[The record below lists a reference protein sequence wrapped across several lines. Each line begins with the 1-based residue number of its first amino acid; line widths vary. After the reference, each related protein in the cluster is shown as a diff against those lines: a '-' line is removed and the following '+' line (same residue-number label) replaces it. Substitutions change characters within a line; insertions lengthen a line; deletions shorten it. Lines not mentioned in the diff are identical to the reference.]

1 MQTRWIA
8 TTLPSDTIAL
18 RGVRRSQSA
27 FGINAICEK
36 SETICVIGGMKA
48 KVIVRL
54 KDGVL
59 DPQGQ
64 TIQRS
69 LNKMGHEVTELRQGK
84 YFEIE
89 LNGMK
94 DESAVRQRVEEI
106 AAKVLCNPIIETF
119 EIEEIS

>member
-1 MQTRWIA
+1 
-8 TTLPSDTIAL
+8 
-18 RGVRRSQSA
+18 
-27 FGINAICEK
+27 
-36 SETICVIGGMKA
+36 MKA

-69 LNKMGHEVTELRQGK
+69 LNKMGHEVTGLRQGK

-89 LNGMK
+89 FDDLQ
-94 DESAVRQRVEEI
+94 DESAVRKQVEEI
-106 AAKVLCNPIIETF
+106 AQDVLCNPIIETF
-119 EIEEIS
+119 EIEDIS

>member
-1 MQTRWIA
+1 MA
-8 TTLPSDTIAL
+8 F
-18 RGVRRSQSA
+18 RGVRRSQS
-27 FGINAICEK
+27 GSGVEAICEK

-69 LNKMGHEVTELRQGK
+69 LKKMGHEVAQLRQGK

-89 LNGMK
+89 LNGVK
-94 DESAVRQRVEEI
+94 DESAARQLVEKI
-106 AAKVLCNPIIETF
+106 AGDVLCNPIIETF
-119 EIEEIS
+119 EIEDIS

>member
-27 FGINAICEK
+27 FGVTAICGK
-36 SETICVIGGMKA
+36 SETIGGMKA
-48 KVIVRL
+48 KVVVRL

-69 LNKMGHEVTELRQGK
+69 LKKMGHEVTELRQGK

>member
-1 MQTRWIA
+1 
-8 TTLPSDTIAL
+8 
-18 RGVRRSQSA
+18 
-27 FGINAICEK
+27 
-36 SETICVIGGMKA
+36 MKA

-69 LNKMGHEVTELRQGK
+69 LNKMGHETTGLRQGK

-89 LNGMK
+89 FDDLQ
-94 DESAVRQRVEEI
+94 DESAVRKQVEEI
-106 AAKVLCNPIIETF
+106 AQDVLCNPIIETF
-119 EIEEIS
+119 EIEDIS

>member
-1 MQTRWIA
+1 
-8 TTLPSDTIAL
+8 
-18 RGVRRSQSA
+18 
-27 FGINAICEK
+27 
-36 SETICVIGGMKA
+36 VIGGMKA

-89 LNGMK
+89 INGMK
-94 DESAVRQRVEEI
+94 DESAVRQRVEKI
-106 AAKVLCNPIIETF
+106 AADVLCNPIIETF
-119 EIEEIS
+119 EIEDIA

>member
-1 MQTRWIA
+1 M
-8 TTLPSDTIAL
+8 AL
-18 RGVRRSQSA
+18 RGNRRSQPGS
-27 FGINAICEK
+27 GIEAICEK

-89 LNGMK
+89 INGLK
-94 DESAVRQRVEEI
+94 DESAVRQRVEKI
-106 AAKVLCNPIIETF
+106 AADVLCNPIIEIF
-119 EIEEIS
+119 EIEDIA

>member
-1 MQTRWIA
+1 M
-8 TTLPSDTIAL
+8 S
-18 RGVRRSQSA
+18 
-27 FGINAICEK
+27 GIEAICEK
-36 SETICVIGGMKA
+36 SDTICVIGGMKA

-69 LNKMGHEVTELRQGK
+69 LKKMGHEVSQLRQGK

-89 LNGMK
+89 LDGMK
-94 DESAVRQRVEEI
+94 DESAVRQLVETI
-106 AAKVLCNPIIETF
+106 AADVLCNPIIETF
-119 EIEEIS
+119 EIEDIS